1 MADLHK
7 VSGSDH
13 LEAQLRQLMPDVHCF
28 GHTHIP
34 MDLTL
39 DGVRYV
45 QWSLG
50 TPREQ
55 KGQTRVVFGPMRI
68 YDGSTGGELPQHWCH
83 WTRHYELYARDLS
96 RTAAAPYLQSYLARS
111 RGNGY
116 AARVVG

>member
-1 MADLHK
+1 
-7 VSGSDH
+7 
-13 LEAQLRQLMPDVHCF
+13 
-28 GHTHIP
+28 